1 MSVPVKVKMLALAIW
16 LLLTAV
22 LLLVVG
28 AKSVR
33 TLLFVVLT
41 PILHLFGRTMM
52 PPTGAQPPLFNRP
65 PVYHGLLV
73 SLLRSPIWLS
83 GR

>member
-1 MSVPVKVKMLALAIW
+1 MHVPVKVKMLALAIW

-28 AKSVR
+28 ARSVR
-33 TLLFVVLT
+33 TLLFAVVA

-52 PPTGAQPPLFNRP
+52 PPTGAQPPLFNHP
-65 PVYHGLLV
+65 PPFHGLY
-73 SLLRSPIWLS
+73 R
-83 GR
+83 R